1 MCSQANAD
9 FVHDLKVAFEEMD
22 TAIFISDPH
31 GRCLD
36 INPQAL
42 SLTGYSRQELIGKD
56 FFDHFQADDQ
66 APSLHRDGFLQGKT
80 VVAEG
85 RLRHRDG
92 SLLAV
97 ELRILK
103 LSDGNFLETAR
114 DITEQKAEEETLRKN
129 EELFRTAFDNAPTG
143 MSIIAP
149 DGVTYLAVNPL
160 LCEMF
165 GYTREEFLGR
175 TIHLVTHPDDEALSN
190 EWIRKK
196 FNDEPCEPDLEKRYI
211 HKDGHIIWG
220 LVRAHW
226 IRNDDGTHRM
236 AIAHIQDITGRKEA
250 EEERKKL
257 QIQLAVAMEI
267 ARLGH
272 WEYDSENDTF
282 TFNDNFYRIFR
293 TSAEKAG
300 GYTMSS
306 HEYSSR
312 FIHPDDRHIVEQ
324 EIRKCLETSDPDFRR
339 KIEHRILYDDG
350 TTGYICV
357 HYFIEKDEQGR
368 TVKTYGINQDITD
381 RKLAEEEHRKLEDQ
395 VRQAQ
400 KMESIGLLAGGV
412 AHDYNN
418 MLNVILGNAELA
430 MRKLSPEDPLQ
441 SHLNAIFGAG
451 NRSAAITRQLLAF
464 ARKQTISPVILDLNE
479 TVERMLKMV
488 RQLIGENIGLIWI
501 PKEDLWQ
508 IKMDPSQVDQI
519 LVNLCVNARDAISDV
534 GKVIIE
540 TENVTFDENYCA
552 HHAGF
557 IPGAFVL
564 LSVSD
569 NGSGM
574 RREVLEHIFEP
585 FFTTKVAG
593 QGSGLG
599 LATTYGIVKQNN
611 GFINAY
617 SEPGKGTTIKV
628 YLPHYEGSAEAIGPH
643 STPEAPLSRGETI
656 LLVEDEA
663 VMMEV
668 ARVMLESLNYKVLAA
683 ASPNE
688 AIDLSEHY
696 DGKIDLLITDVV
708 MPQMNGR
715 ELSTQLKT
723 FLPDIKILFMS
734 GYTANVIAHQ
744 GVLEEGINFI
754 QKPFSMHDL
763 AIKIRMALDN
773 FSGLQL

>member
-1 MCSQANAD
+1 MCSQAHSD
-9 FVHDLKVAFEEMD
+9 FVHYLKVAFEEMD
-22 TAIFISDPH
+22 TAVFISDPH

-42 SLTGYSRQELIGKD
+42 SLTGYSKQELIGKD
-56 FFDHFQADDQ
+56 LFDHFQADDQ
-66 APSLHRDGFLQGKT
+66 APSLHGDGFQQGKS

-85 RLRHRDG
+85 RLRRRDG

-114 DITEQKAEEETLRKN
+114 DITEQKAAEETLRKN
-129 EELFRTAFDNAPTG
+129 EELFRIAFDNAPTG

-175 TIHLVTHPDDEALSN
+175 TIHLVTHPDDEELSN

-196 FNDEPCEPDLEKRYI
+196 INDEPCEPDLEKRYI
-211 HKDGHIIWG
+211 HKNGHIIWG

-236 AIAHIQDITGRKEA
+236 AIAHIQDITERKEA
-250 EEERKKL
+250 EEER
-257 QIQLAVAMEI
+257 
-267 ARLGH
+267 
-272 WEYDSENDTF
+272 
-282 TFNDNFYRIFR
+282 
-293 TSAEKAG
+293 
-300 GYTMSS
+300 
-306 HEYSSR
+306 
-312 FIHPDDRHIVEQ
+312 
-324 EIRKCLETSDPDFRR
+324 
-339 KIEHRILYDDG
+339 
-350 TTGYICV
+350 
-357 HYFIEKDEQGR
+357 
-368 TVKTYGINQDITD
+368 
-381 RKLAEEEHRKLEDQ
+381 RKLENQ

-430 MRKLSPEDPLQ
+430 IRKLSPDDPLQ
-441 SHLNAIFGAG
+441 SYLRAIFDAG
-451 NRSAAITRQLLAF
+451 NRSSEITRQLLAF
-464 ARKQTISPVILDLNE
+464 ARKQTIIPKILDLNE
-479 TVERMLKMV
+479 TVEGMLKMIH
-488 RQLIGENIGLIWI
+488 RLIGEHIDLVLI
-501 PKEDLWQ
+501 PKANLWQ
-508 IKMDPSQVDQI
+508 VKMDPSQVDQI
-519 LVNLCVNARDAISDV
+519 LVNLIVNARDAISDV

-574 RREVLEHIFEP
+574 GREVLEHIFEP
-585 FFTTKVAG
+585 FFTTKAAG

-599 LATTYGIVKQNN
+599 LATTYGIAKQNN

-628 YLPHYEGSAEAIGPH
+628 YLPRHEGCVDVIDSQ
-643 STPEAPLSRGETI
+643 STSEPPLSRGETI

-688 AIDLSEHY
+688 AIDLSKHY

-715 ELSTQLKT
+715 ELSAQLKT
-723 FLPDIKILFMS
+723 FLPAIKILFMS
-734 GYTANVIAHQ
+734 GYTANVIAHP

-763 AIKIRMALDN
+763 AIKIRMALDESEKN
-773 FSGLQL
+773 RGS